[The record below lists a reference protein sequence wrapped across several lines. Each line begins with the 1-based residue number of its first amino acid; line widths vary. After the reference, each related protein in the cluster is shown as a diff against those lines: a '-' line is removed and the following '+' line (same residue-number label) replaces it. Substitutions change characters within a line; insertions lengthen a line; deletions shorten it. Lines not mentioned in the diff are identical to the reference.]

1 MTFDNFTI
9 RAQEALQHAVQRA
22 SELRQQSITPA
33 HLLHGIM
40 DVGEN
45 VTQFLFGKTG
55 VNAQVL
61 ASTLERHLQ
70 SLPRVEGGEPYL
82 DSDSNK
88 VLNAAQEIARK
99 DGDQFTG
106 LEPLLLALLNTPSV
120 VAQMLKD
127 AGMTTTTLTAAIKE
141 LRGGKKVDSA
151 SAEDTYQALS
161 KYARDLV
168 AEARDGKLDPVIG
181 RDDEIRRVLQILS
194 RRTKNNPIL
203 IGEPGTGK
211 TAIVEGLAQ
220 RIVRG
225 DVPENL
231 RNKRLFS
238 LDMGALVAGA
248 KYKGEFEERLKS
260 VVNEVTAANGDII
273 LFIDEIHTLVGA
285 GKGEGAMDAA
295 NILKPALARGE
306 LRSIGATTLEEYQK
320 YFEKDKALERR
331 FQTVL
336 VDEPTPEDAIS
347 ILRGLKERYEN
358 HHHVR
363 IQDDALI
370 AAVTLSHRYISDRF
384 LPDKAIDL
392 MDEAAAKLR
401 MERDSQPEQLD
412 EISRRLRQL
421 EIEREAIRREAE
433 VAAQNAPAPNTV
445 GATAE
450 QAHQA
455 KLTALNQ
462 EIQSLEEEEH
472 ELKGKWEGERELLA
486 KIQDHK
492 QQIES
497 LKYEAERAER
507 EGDYGKVAE
516 IRYGKLQQLETEI
529 AEIHQQLQQRQ
540 GAEAMVKEEVTAD
553 DIADVVSRWTGIPVT
568 RMLQSE
574 RKKLLHLEDE
584 LHARVI
590 GQDEAITAVADA
602 VRRSRAGL
610 QDPKRPIGSFIFL
623 GATGVGKTELA
634 KALAECLFDD
644 ENMMTRIDMSEYQE
658 KFSATRLIGAPPG
671 YVGYDEGGQL
681 TEAVRRKPYSVVLF
695 DEIEKAHPDVFN
707 ILLQVL
713 DDGRLTDNK
722 GRTVNFKNTI
732 IIMTSNLLT
741 GKETEVFGEQGAD
754 NTQISEATRE
764 KLVNQLTQP
773 RLSTNGTPIP
783 GLRPE
788 FVNRIDDILMFH
800 ALTRSEIEQIVRIHI
815 KAIAHRLEEQGITLR
830 VNNDAVSF
838 LAEEGYDPDFGARPV
853 KRALQQHLL
862 NDLSRAILGGTVSSA
877 QPIIVEKA
885 EHGLVFK
892 NDTQG

>member
-127 AGMTTTTLTAAIKE
+127 AGMTTTALTAAIKE

-433 VAAQNAPAPNTV
+433 VAAQNAPAPNTA

-450 QAHQA
+450 QAHQT

-574 RKKLLHLEDE
+574 REKLLHLEDE

-892 NDTQG
+892 NDTQN